1 MIKRI
6 ALSCLI
12 IGNCNA
18 VLSQKLFFSKANYTD
33 SVLFKKNISTLAGQL
48 TGYYL
53 TDYDN
58 LFRVQIAALQ
68 YQHALYSLNK
78 VAANG
83 GQDTA
88 KGYYI
93 GFGYQTYLAA
103 MLGRDISLPFSSQY
117 KTAFLSLYNKLPERD
132 KASASGYFNA
142 NLEMLKKNLADKCNA
157 LKTEDSVSTADA
169 LVLCRAYISAV
180 TYSTIQPLAQQLVK
194 QLDDEKYVI
203 QDSVLIKI
211 PDGGL
216 IATTIVRNKKERAP
230 QPVILMYNIYAGG
243 ETTIC
248 KEAAA
253 KGYTGV
259 VCNTRGKR
267 LSPDSIVPFEYDGDD
282 AYYIIDWISKQPWCN
297 GQVAMY
303 GGSYLGF
310 AQWSTA
316 KKMHPALKTIVPQVS
331 VGAGIDYPMHNGV
344 FLNYMLQ
351 WIHYVTNN
359 KLTDRDDFSNGIKWR
374 GLFKKWYARGASFRS
389 LDSLDGK
396 PNAIFQRW
404 LKHPGYDAYWQKMT
418 PQKQG
423 FNDINIPVLTTTGYW
438 DDDQVGAMYY
448 YKQYHQ
454 WNKKP
459 NHYLLIGP
467 YDHGGAQGY
476 PAKQLE
482 GYVLDSVANIII
494 QDIVFEWFDF
504 VLKGKERPAILKD
517 KVNFQV
523 MGANEWRHAPSLQK
537 MNNDTLRLYLSAVK
551 NKDRYVLS
559 ANKPGKPSFISQV
572 VDLKDRSEV
581 DTLNFSQIPALYT
594 IYDTAFTSK
603 KHELVFETAPFK
615 EVVIISG
622 ASIAS
627 FFTRINKKD
636 IDISFSIYEQLADGK
651 YLSLVSNWQRASYAK
666 DRTKRILLT
675 PNKIEQTDVN
685 NTYTTCRQLQKG
697 SKLVIVIG
705 LVKLYNAQLN
715 YGTGKDVSDETIL
728 DAKEPFKI
736 DWFTNSCIKIPVL
749 R

>member
-6 ALSCLI
+6 VLACII

-18 VLSQKLFFSKANYTD
+18 GIAQKLFFSKANYAD
-33 SVLFKKNISTLAGQL
+33 SVLFEKNIPTLAAQL
-48 TGYYL
+48 TEYYL

-58 LFRVQIAALQ
+58 LFRVQIAARQ
-68 YQHALYSLNK
+68 YQNALYSLNK

-83 GQDTA
+83 GKDTA

-93 GFGYQTYLAA
+93 GFGYQTYLAT
-103 MLGRDISLPFSSQY
+103 MLGRDVNLPFSSQY
-117 KTAFLSLYNKLPERD
+117 KAAFFGLYNRLSESD
-132 KASASGYFNA
+132 QAVAGTYFNSNTEA
-142 NLEMLKKNLADKCNA
+142 LKKNLADKCNA
-157 LKTEDSVSTADA
+157 LKKEDSINTADA
-169 LVLCRAYISAV
+169 LGLCRAYTSTF
-180 TYSTIQPLAQQLVK
+180 TYSAIQPVAQPLLK
-194 QLDDEKYVI
+194 QLDDEKYI
-203 QDSVLIKI
+203 TQDSVLIKM
-211 PDGGL
+211 PDGAL
-216 IATTIVRNKKERAP
+216 IATAIVRNKKKLTP
-230 QPVILMYNIYAGG
+230 QPVVLMYNIYAGG
-243 ETTIC
+243 ELAIC
-248 KEAAA
+248 KEAVT
-253 KGYTGV
+253 KGYTGI

-282 AYYIIDWISKQPWCN
+282 AYHIIDWISKQPWCN

-310 AQWSTA
+310 AQWSAA
-316 KKMHPALKTIVPQVS
+316 KKLHPALKTIVPQVS

-359 KLTDRDDFSNGIKWR
+359 KLTDRDDFSNGVKWR
-374 GLFKKWYARGASFRS
+374 GLYKKCYARGASFRS

-404 LKHPGYDAYWQKMT
+404 LQHPVYDDFWQKMT
-418 PQKQG
+418 PQQQE
-423 FNDINIPVLTTTGYW
+423 FNAINIPILTTTGYW

-454 WNKKP
+454 WNKNP
-459 NHYLLIGP
+459 NYYLLIGP

-476 PAKQLE
+476 PSRNLN
-482 GYVLDSVANIII
+482 GYVLDSVANIVIH
-494 QDIVFEWFDF
+494 DVVFEWFDYI
-504 VLKGKERPAILKD
+504 LKGKEKPEILKD

-523 MGANEWRHAPSLQK
+523 MGANEWRHVSSLQK
-537 MNNDTLRLYLSAVK
+537 MSNDTLRLYLSATK
-551 NKDRYVLS
+551 NKDRYLLS
-559 ANKPGKPSFISQV
+559 ANKPNKQSFISQT

-581 DTLNFSQIPALYT
+581 DTLNSAQKPASYKT
-594 IYDTAFTSK
+594 VDTAFAKK
-603 KHELVFETAPFK
+603 KHELVFETAPFEK
-615 EVVIISG
+615 SFTISG

-636 IDISFSIYEQLADGK
+636 IDIAYDIYEQLPDGT
-651 YLSLVSNWQRASYAK
+651 YLSLVGNWQRASYAK
-666 DRTKRILLT
+666 DRTKRMLLT
-675 PNKIEQTDVN
+675 PGKTEQVN
-685 NTYTTCRQLQKG
+685 IANTYTTCRQVQKG
-697 SKLVIVIG
+697 SKLVIVVG
-705 LVKLYNAQLN
+705 LLKLYNAQLN

-728 DAKEPFKI
+728 DAQEPFKI